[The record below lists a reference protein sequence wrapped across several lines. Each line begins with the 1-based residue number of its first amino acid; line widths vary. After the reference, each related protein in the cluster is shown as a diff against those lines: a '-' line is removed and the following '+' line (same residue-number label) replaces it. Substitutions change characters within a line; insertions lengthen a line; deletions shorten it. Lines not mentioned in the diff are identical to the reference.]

1 MKKMLKISIFMV
13 MILLIMGPVLPA
25 AAAEFNPN
33 YVISDEDLTNH
44 QSMTAD
50 QIQSFLERK
59 GSYLARYEC
68 EDTDGVIRKAADII
82 YRIANAYFINP
93 KFILALIQ
101 KEQSLV
107 EDPSPTQKQ
116 LDWAAGYAV
125 CDSCTTDDE
134 AIQRWKG
141 FAKQVRSSSM
151 QFREGYLVDLA
162 THGETVIGYGPGKT
176 IEIDGQIV
184 IPYNNATAANYTY
197 TPHIHGNHNLWKIWQ
212 RWFTLTYPNGSLLQ
226 AIGEPGIWL
235 IQYGQKRPFHSMA
248 ALMSRYDVGNVIQ
261 ISKSDLEKYE
271 TGLPIKFPDYSLL
284 RSPRGTIFLIDGDK
298 RRGIDSWETFRTI
311 GFNPDEVIDVTWEDI
326 NLYTDGEKI
335 TLETVYPQG
344 ALLQNK
350 LTGGVY
356 WVQNAKKYPI
366 WSKEIMVTNYGNW
379 HITSVSQDE
388 LDKYETMPPVRF
400 KDGEL
405 VKSNNNPSVYFIS
418 EGLLRPIPSADV
430 FEGMGWKWENIISTS
445 EKALT
450 LHEIGDPIYLLPG
463 EIETANE

>member
-1 MKKMLKISIFMV
+1 MKKMLKISVLMV
-13 MILLIMGPVLPA
+13 MILLIFAPIFPA
-25 AAAEFNPN
+25 MAAEFNPN
-33 YVISDEDLTNH
+33 YVISDEDLTNY
-44 QSMTAD
+44 QSMTAE

-59 GSYLARYEC
+59 GSYLARFEC

-82 YRIANAYFINP
+82 YRISNAYFINP

-125 CDSCTTDDE
+125 CDNCTTDDE

-141 FAKQVRSSSM
+141 FAKQVRSSAM

-162 THGETVIGYGPGKT
+162 TYGETAIGFGPGKT
-176 IEIDGQIV
+176 IEIDDQIV

-197 TPHIHGNHNLWKIWQ
+197 TPHIHGNYNLWNIWQ

-248 ALMSRYDVGNVIQ
+248 ALLSRYDVGNVIQ

-311 GFNPDEVIDVTWEDI
+311 GFNPDEVVDVTWEDI

-379 HITSVSQDE
+379 RITSVSQDE
-388 LDKYETMPPVRF
+388 LDKYETMEPVKF

-405 VKSNNNPSVYFIS
+405 VKSNTSPSVYFIS
-418 EGLLRPIPSADV
+418 EGLLLPIPSADV
-430 FEGMGWKWENIISTS
+430 FEGMGWKWENIISTT
-445 EKALT
+445 EKALS
-450 LHEIGDPIYLLPG
+450 LHQIGEPIYLLPG
-463 EIETANE
+463 EVETAGE